1 MKIILDTN
9 FLLVPMQF
17 KVDIFLEIERIVHE
31 KYELYVLDK
40 TVDELNRLALNRN
53 KKVKDRD
60 AAKLAIKIAVAK
72 GVKTIKTT
80 SDKYADDLIVE
91 IADKNTVVATNDIDL
106 RRRVRNKGAKT
117 ILMRKKA
124 FLVLSE

>member
-17 KVDIFLEIERIVHE
+17 KVDIFSEIERIVHE

-40 TVDELNRLALNRN
+40 TVEELKKLSENRN

-60 AAKLAIKIAVAK
+60 AAKLAIKLAVAK
-72 GVKTIKTT
+72 GVKTINTI

-91 IADKNTVVATNDIDL
+91 IADKNTVIATNDVDL

-117 ILMRKKA
+117 ILMRKSLLK
-124 FLVLSE
+124 VL